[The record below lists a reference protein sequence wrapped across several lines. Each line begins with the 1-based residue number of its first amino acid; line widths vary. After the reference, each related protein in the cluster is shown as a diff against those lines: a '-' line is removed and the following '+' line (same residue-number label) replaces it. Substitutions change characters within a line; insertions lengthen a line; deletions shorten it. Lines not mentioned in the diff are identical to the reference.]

1 MNQTL
6 YHMNEGAS
14 FFPDNPD
21 FTHDS
26 RIELIESKARFD
38 SLYEQQISQLW
49 NLSVVQPAS

>member
-6 YHMNEGAS
+6 YHMNEGAN

-38 SLYEQQISQLW
+38 SFPCMNNKYHSSGISL
-49 NLSVVQPAS
+49 